1 MHACGKSPRAVNK
14 EVDMKK
20 LIMLLASASAIC
32 AFAAY
37 PTGINFDSANTG
49 ALDITKDDAGNDPG
63 TSGQGR
69 FWYGEAS
76 EVTATINE
84 HETAPAVTTVISE
97 SSNVNY
103 LSLETG
109 TTPLYRTVND
119 NLAAA
124 SASEF
129 TGVTIPDGG
138 LYVDTLVQFTA
149 GDPEMTV
156 NDNMAKLGVWV
167 CGNDSEGNAA
177 ATTNFVVSA
186 GYIENGAIVATN
198 YTMNTIGELNVA
210 PGDWVRLTVKAIPN
224 IAQGDTA
231 YVGFVVFV
239 NGTPLTYSTSV
250 AAFDSSITLNTVA
263 SKFYTASAHSLL
275 PSLISSG
282 STKTS
287 LSCVGFSGTGAV
299 DDIAFTDTP
308 PVDAAKDAE
317 QFTLAWGAN
326 VASIVCTDGTD
337 TIFSTNGL
345 SAAGSVAL
353 DIPEGSNV
361 TVTATYANNYAA
373 GVWTATGATL
383 VAGGF
388 ENIEKDAVLTIT
400 AVAMNYA
407 VTIGNVTSY
416 AETLAGAV
424 ALASANGGTIVMIA
438 DENVAVGNEV
448 TVDAADQTVVIDLAG
463 KTYASETGDPAIFLL
478 SGTLVITNSTVDIGQ
493 IVCED
498 GAVGILGESAL
509 VVYGGKFVGAI
520 YEDAGGAQ
528 YTVAFYGGTYLD
540 SYCTSSEDSFY
551 LEDAVAT
558 GLVATPSYDEDADA
572 WFFTIGEPVT
582 TTYDV
587 TFTYGETVFTTNVA
601 PGTLVADLVPAD
613 VEVVGK
619 TLTWTPA
626 FDASTAVVDANLSYE
641 AAYADITYSVKFV
654 YGANGETTNEQSVV
668 YGNVPTVPDA
678 ATVAVTGKNF
688 TGWNADVVAA
698 YAAAVYTATYADI
711 TYSVK
716 FVYGVNGEST
726 NEQTV
731 VYGTVPTAPDSAT
744 VAVSGYT
751 FKGWDAAVVAAY
763 ADAVYAAQYEK
774 DAEEVIVVPGGEAPV
789 VDESA
794 TNSLTT
800 AIVQPAGSAT
810 LTPAELAAY
819 QSLFKLTF
827 TETAGGYA
835 VGAELDA
842 TKATD
847 VVTALDTAVSAITIG
862 SVAAGTDGAVTVNV
876 VPGLYYGVATG
887 TTLDGMAVSTWTQ
900 AATGQT
906 SMQLTVPAQASTATA
921 GFYRIE
927 ASATGAAQ

>member
-1 MHACGKSPRAVNK
+1 
-14 EVDMKK
+14 MKK
-20 LIMLLASASAIC
+20 LIMLLASASAIG

-119 NLAAA
+119 NLEAT

-129 TGVTIPDGG
+129 TGITIPDSG

-177 ATTNFVVSA
+177 AVTNFVVSA
-186 GYIENGAIVATN
+186 GYIANGDIVATN
-198 YTMNTIGELNVA
+198 YTMNTIDSLNVA
-210 PGDWVRLTVKAIPN
+210 PGDWVRLTVKAINN
-224 IAQGDTA
+224 IAQGNKDYA
-231 YVGFVVFV
+231 GFVVFV

-250 AAFDSSITLNTVA
+250 AAFDNSITLNTVA

-275 PSLISSG
+275 PSLIDTAMVNSQ
-282 STKTS
+282 S

-345 SAAGSVAL
+345 AAAGSVAL

-361 TVTATYANNYAA
+361 TVVATYANNYAS

-388 ENIEKDAVLTIT
+388 GNIEKDAVLTIT

-424 ALASANGGTIVMIA
+424 ALASANGGTIVMLS
-438 DENVAVGNEV
+438 NEAILAAGDPV
-448 TVDAADQTVVIDLAG
+448 IVDADGQSVVLDLAG
-463 KTYASETGDPAIFLL
+463 HILTSEQDSAIVLAAGSL
-478 SGTLVITNSTVDIGQ
+478 TITNSTVTVGE
-493 IVCED
+493 IVAQS
-498 GAVGILGESAL
+498 AVTIASESNL
-509 VVYGGKFVGAI
+509 TIYGGKINGAI
-520 YEDAGGAQ
+520 TPDTEESF
-528 YTVAFYGGTYLD
+528 TITLYGGTYLD
-540 SYCTSSEDSFY
+540 SECVSAEGAFY
-551 LEDAVAT
+551 LAGNMAD
-558 GLVATPSYDEDADA
+558 GLVATPAYDDVAVA
-572 WFFTIGEPVT
+572 WFFTVGEPSI
-582 TTYDV
+582 TTYNV

-613 VEVVGK
+613 VEVTGK
-619 TLTWTPA
+619 TITWSPA
-626 FDASTAVVDANLSYE
+626 FDASTAVVDADLSYT
-641 AAYADITYSVKFV
+641 ATYADITYSVKFV

-668 YGNVPTVPDA
+668 YGNVPVEPSA

-688 TGWNADVVAA
+688 TGWNATVVAA
-698 YAAAVYTATYADI
+698 HADAVYTATYADI
-711 TYSVK
+711 TYNVK
-716 FVYGVNGEST
+716 FVYGVNGENT
-726 NEQTV
+726 NEQSV
-731 VYGTVPTAPDSAT
+731 VYGNVPVEPSAAT
-744 VAVSGYT
+744 VAVADYT
-751 FKGWDAAVVAAY
+751 FTGWDTQVVAAY
-763 ADAVYAAQYEK
+763 ADAVYTAQYEK
-774 DAEEVIVVPGGEAPV
+774 DAEEVIVVPGGAAPV

-847 VVTALDTAVSAITIG
+847 VVTALDTAVSAIALDT
-862 SVAAGTDGAVTVNV
+862 VAAGTDGAVTVNV

-887 TTLDGMAVSTWTQ
+887 TTLDGMAVTTWTQ
-900 AATGQT
+900 AASGQT
-906 SMQLTVPAQASTATA
+906 TMQLTVPAQASTATA